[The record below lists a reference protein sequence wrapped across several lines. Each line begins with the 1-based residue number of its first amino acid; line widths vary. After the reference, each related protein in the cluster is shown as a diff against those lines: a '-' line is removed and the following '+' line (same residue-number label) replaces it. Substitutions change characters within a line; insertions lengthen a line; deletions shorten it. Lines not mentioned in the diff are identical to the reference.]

1 MWSPTPDLGYIQLYI
16 AYEAMDTLY
25 CENYELC
32 QIRIAMNLTGVLIRE
47 LSIKIDNPYTALAA
61 NSNILSFITIV
72 NRIN

>member
-1 MWSPTPDLGYIQLYI
+1 MVTNARLRLYTTI
-16 AYEAMDTLY
+16 YSLWGDGHLY